1 MNIAQSRRR
10 NKNKLKI
17 FSIAGSLGCLTQ
29 INLVMKTQPILK
41 EKELDQIS
49 VEAQQILSLLDK
61 IETHT
66 IELRKKLM
74 EELRKRN

>member
-1 MNIAQSRRR
+1 
-10 NKNKLKI
+10 
-17 FSIAGSLGCLTQ
+17 
-29 INLVMKTQPILK
+29 MKTQSILK

-49 VEAQQILSLLDK
+49 VEAQNILDLLDK

-74 EELRKRN
+74 EELKKRN

>member
-1 MNIAQSRRR
+1 MLR
-10 NKNKLKI
+10 
-17 FSIAGSLGCLTQ
+17 FLTQ
-29 INLVMKTQPILK
+29 INFLMKTHSILK

-49 VEAQQILSLLDK
+49 VEAQNILDLLDK

-74 EELRKRN
+74 EELKKRN

>member
-1 MNIAQSRRR
+1 
-10 NKNKLKI
+10 
-17 FSIAGSLGCLTQ
+17 
-29 INLVMKTQPILK
+29 MKTHSILK

-49 VEAQQILSLLDK
+49 VEAQNILDLLDK

-74 EELRKRN
+74 EELKKRN

>member
-17 FSIAGSLGCLTQ
+17 FSIAGSLGWLTQ

>member
-1 MNIAQSRRR
+1 
-10 NKNKLKI
+10 
-17 FSIAGSLGCLTQ
+17 
-29 INLVMKTQPILK
+29 MKTQSILK

-49 VEAQQILSLLDK
+49 VEAQNILDLLDK

-74 EELRKRN
+74 EELKKKS

>member
-1 MNIAQSRRR
+1 
-10 NKNKLKI
+10 
-17 FSIAGSLGCLTQ
+17 
-29 INLVMKTQPILK
+29 MKTQPILK
-41 EKELDQIS
+41 EKELDQVS

-61 IETHT
+61 IEAHT